1 MNKAMTTVN
10 GELKLKIEELSRANS
25 DFFNIMAST
34 NVGVIFLDSLL
45 QVRRFTPRATEL
57 FHLMESDIGRPCAH
71 IAYSIRAEALG
82 TRPLELATQVC
93 ATAEQREE
101 VVQGDNGGWYILRL
115 FPYRTL
121 DNLIDGVVITLID
134 ITERKE
140 AEDALRASEE
150 RFRTLA
156 NAMPQLVWT
165 ANAQG
170 DVDYYNI
177 RIADYEPSVC
187 LAGGGFDW
195 PNFVHPDDLPP
206 TFAAWQTA
214 AARGEPYTF
223 EHRLHMADQSWRWH
237 LSMAMPMRQENQQIK
252 WYGTATDIHARKQIE
267 EALRASEA
275 QLSAV
280 LYNIPAS
287 VYMLTTD
294 HRYLLVNRIF
304 EQENNITNAE
314 IHGLS
319 VYDRW
324 PPPIA
329 EVLAANE
336 QQVLATK
343 APIQIEESAW
353 QNGETR
359 FYSSIKAPLLDAGGE
374 PYAIIGISTDITERK
389 RAEEALRQS
398 EARYRTLFE
407 TMDEGF
413 CIFEMIF
420 DEQHKPLDYRFLEG
434 NPAFA
439 RFTGLENAIGKT
451 ARELVPNLEAHWF
464 ERYGNVAFTGEP
476 LRFVQGSAAMGRW
489 FEVYAFRFGGPE
501 SRQVALLFTNITER
515 KQAEDQLR
523 GQEELLRQIADNVP
537 GLIAYI
543 GTDERYRFVNAA
555 FEAWFCRSRDQI
567 IGGTALDLIGED
579 EHARLSGYRQQ
590 ALAGANV
597 SYETDFLYPDGVTR
611 TVWGRYQPHFT
622 ADGGVIGF
630 YLFVMDISERKRAEK
645 ALLESEKRF
654 RAFFELAA
662 VGAAQVDLKARR
674 FTAVND
680 KFCALTGYTQ
690 AELAQISFVE
700 LTHPDD
706 RALDVQMLLQREAGI
721 NDEYRVEKRYLRKDG
736 SVIWVDLASNLIRNA
751 AGQAPYSIAVVV
763 DITERKAAE
772 HALLQFNEQL
782 EQQVKE
788 RTAELTKR
796 LQELDQFAYVASHDM
811 RAPLRAIDHM
821 AQWIRDDAAHLL
833 PPKSLGHLEKIRGRI
848 VRMETLLNDLLAYSR
863 ADRYQYDVVQVDVAL
878 LLDDIVRLV
887 TPSQGFAVS
896 IPPVLPVLITSKVP
910 LETVLRNLIHNAIK
924 HHDRSDGQVQVTVQD
939 LGDFYEFSVSDD
951 GPGIPPKFH
960 ERIFQ
965 IFQTLKPRDQVEGS
979 GMGLAIVKKAVEH
992 YGGTVSVTSD
1002 GQRGTT
1008 FAFTWPKELPRT

>member
-45 QVRRFTPRATEL
+45 QVRRFTSRATEL
-57 FHLMESDIGRPCAH
+57 FHLIESDIGRPFAH
-71 IAYSIRAEALG
+71 IAYSIRADALG
-82 TRPLELATQVC
+82 TRPLELATQVR

-101 VVQGDNGGWYILRL
+101 VVQGENGCWYILRL

-121 DNLIDGVVITLID
+121 DNLIDGVVIILID
-134 ITERKE
+134 ITERKATE
-140 AEDALRASEE
+140 EALRAHSQ
-150 RFRTLA
+150 RLQLA
-156 NAMPQLVWT
+156 LDAGKMGTYTWHVADNSFVLD
-165 ANAQG
+165 AQWAALFG
-170 DVDYYNI
+170 Q
-177 RIADYEPSVC
+177 PPLSVPVNSRPF
-187 LAGGGFDW
+187 LDQI
-195 PNFVHPDDLPP
+195 HPDDLQHVLTTLNDFVATGSVYQLEYRIYWPDGSQHWLKSRGQAIRN
-206 TFAAWQTA
+206 AAGIAT
-214 AARGEPYTF
+214 RVEG
-223 EHRLHMADQSWRWH
+223 LSW
-237 LSMAMPMRQENQQIK
+237 
-252 WYGTATDIHARKQIE
+252 DITERKQNEME
-267 EALRASEA
+267 EVLRASEA
-275 QLSAV
+275 QLNAI
-280 LYNIPAS
+280 LYNMPAS

-294 HRYLLVNRIF
+294 HRYLMVNRIF

-314 IHGLS
+314 IRGQSLFG
-319 VYDRW
+319 RW
-324 PPPIA
+324 PAAAA
-329 EVLAANE
+329 EILAANE
-336 QQVLATK
+336 RQVLATK
-343 APIQIEESAW
+343 LPLEVEEAVLR
-353 QNGETR
+353 GEEMHYYAT
-359 FYSSIKAPLLDAGGE
+359 IKAPLLDADDE
-374 PYAIIGISTDITERK
+374 PYAIIGISTDITARK

-413 CIFEMIF
+413 CIFEMLF
-420 DEQHKPLDYRFLEG
+420 DEQDKPIDYRFLEG

-464 ERYGNVAFTGEP
+464 ELYGNVALTGEP

-489 FEVYAFRFGGPE
+489 FEVYAFRFGRPE

-523 GQEELLRQIADNVP
+523 DQEELLRQIADNVP

-590 ALAGANV
+590 ALAGEAV
-597 SYETDFLYPDGVTR
+597 SYETDFAYPDGITR
-611 TVWGRYQPHFT
+611 TVWGRYQPHF
-622 ADGGVIGF
+622 ADDGSVPGF
-630 YLFVMDISERKRAEK
+630 YLYVMDISERK
-645 ALLESEKRF
+645 
-654 RAFFELAA
+654 
-662 VGAAQVDLKARR
+662 
-674 FTAVND
+674 
-680 KFCALTGYTQ
+680 
-690 AELAQISFVE
+690 
-700 LTHPDD
+700 
-706 RALDVQMLLQREAGI
+706 
-721 NDEYRVEKRYLRKDG
+721 
-736 SVIWVDLASNLIRNA
+736 
-751 AGQAPYSIAVVV
+751 
-763 DITERKAAE
+763 AAE
-772 HALLQFNEQL
+772 QALQQFNEHL
-782 EQQVKE
+782 EQQVNE

-796 LQELDQFAYVASHDM
+796 LQELDQFAYVASHDL
-811 RAPLRAIDHM
+811 RAPLRAIDHL
-821 AQWIRDDAAHLL
+821 AQWIRDDAGDRLA
-833 PPKSLGHLEKIRGRI
+833 PASLDHLEKMRGRI
-848 VRMETLLNDLLAYSR
+848 MRMENLLSDLLAYSR
-863 ADRYQYDVVQVDVAL
+863 ADRYQYNIGKVDVAL
-878 LLDDIVRLV
+878 LIDEITRLV
-887 TPSQGFAVS
+887 TPPQGFAVN
-896 IPPVLPVLITSKVP
+896 VKTALPVFVTYKVP

-951 GPGIPPKFH
+951 GPGIAPKFH

-992 YGGTVSVTSD
+992 YGGRVRVESD

-1008 FAFTWPKELPRT
+1008 FAFTWPKEMPST